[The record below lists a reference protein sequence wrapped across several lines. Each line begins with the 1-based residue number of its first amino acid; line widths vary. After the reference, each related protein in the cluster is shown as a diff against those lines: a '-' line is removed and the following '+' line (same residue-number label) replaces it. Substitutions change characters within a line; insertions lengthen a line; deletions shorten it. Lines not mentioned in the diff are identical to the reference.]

1 MMSEGHSY
9 GTDNLRHNFQTTKRE
24 RPNAIILLPANA
36 SEFIYSSY
44 IEIND
49 GIMPCNGN

>member
-24 RPNAIILLPANA
+24 RPNAIIA
-36 SEFIYSSY
+36 SQSY
-44 IEIND
+44 IAS
-49 GIMPCNGN
+49 